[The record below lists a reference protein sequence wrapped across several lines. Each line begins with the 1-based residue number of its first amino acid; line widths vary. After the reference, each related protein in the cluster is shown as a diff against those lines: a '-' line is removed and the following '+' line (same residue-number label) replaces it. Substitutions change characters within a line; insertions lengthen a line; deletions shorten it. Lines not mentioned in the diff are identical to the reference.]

1 MKNSYPAA
9 LLAAMAFAGS
19 AFAATSAMVAAPARA
34 FAGTSSVVTAP
45 ARATAAAPALK
56 PCASVVVDPPT
67 VLTLG
72 KSRVIRLDFPAARLI
87 VGGQGSSRAG
97 RAAAPGG
104 TAPAGAAGPAPAGG
118 PQASDGVA
126 DTEIT
131 LLSPTE
137 LFFLG
142 KKTGSMNV
150 VLQSTDGRCVVKD
163 IIVTVDPDTLQAK
176 LTELMPEE
184 SGIKVRG
191 ADTSLVLTGSVSD
204 SVKLDQVMSVATS
217 YGDAKRIVNLLRINA
232 PQQVM
237 LEVKIAEV
245 SKTLL
250 DRFGLDFSRLV
261 TSADGATSSIISGII
276 GGGAGTLG
284 RFHPNSTG
292 GAISGAAAGSTGA
305 GAGSAA
311 ASMSTVG
318 RGATLLGINAT
329 KNDGVIRVLAE
340 PNIMAISGQAASFL
354 SGGKIFI
361 PVAKNT
367 DTGGTTITLEEKEF
381 GVGLKFTPT
390 VLDGGRVNLKLVSE
404 ASELSQTGS
413 PFTTVNGVTAIL
425 PSMVTRRVD
434 TTVQL
439 GDGQSFVVAGL
450 IKNNVNEA
458 INRFPGLG
466 EVPVMGALFRSTE
479 FQTDQTE
486 LMFVVTPRLVKPL
499 TTAVNMPT
507 DNHVVPNRSDIIL
520 MGSGE
525 GSAPAPQRAA
535 AIKSAPATAAA
546 EAPTQ
551 PAPVVAAP
559 AQAAPAAPVVAAPAQ
574 AAPAAPVVAAPV
586 QSAPAVPV
594 VAAPTVTPEPV
605 FAPAVEAEPVASPA
619 PVSTSVIEPAPIA
632 APEAPMSSAIEAAP
646 VASTAPAAGDSN

>member
-9 LLAAMAFAGS
+9 LLAATTLAGS
-19 AFAATSAMVAAPARA
+19 AFAATPALVAAPARA
-34 FAGTSSVVTAP
+34 FAAGPNVVTAP
-45 ARATAAAPALK
+45 ARDAATQPALK

-67 VLTLG
+67 LLTLG
-72 KSRVIRLDFPAARLI
+72 KSKVIRLDFPAARLI

-97 RAAAPGG
+97 RPAVSGAPG
-104 TAPAGAAGPAPAGG
+104 PAGAAGRAPAGG
-118 PQASDGVA
+118 QQSDDGVA

-137 LFFLG
+137 MFLLG

-150 VLQSTDGRCVVKD
+150 VLQSADGRCVVKD
-163 IIVTVDPDTLQAK
+163 IVVTVDPETLQAK

-191 ADTSLVLTGSVSD
+191 ADTALVLTGSVSD
-204 SVKLDQVMSVATS
+204 SVKLDQVMSVAAS
-217 YGDAKRIVNLLRINA
+217 YSDAKRIVNLLRINA

-245 SKTLL
+245 SKNLL

-276 GGGAGTLG
+276 GGGVGTFG
-284 RFHPNSTG
+284 RFHPNAAG
-292 GAISGAAAGSTGA
+292 GAINGAASGSTGA
-305 GAGSAA
+305 GSGAAA
-311 ASMSTVG
+311 ASLSTVG

-450 IKNNVNEA
+450 IKNNINEA

-499 TTAVNMPT
+499 STAVNLPT

-525 GSAPAPQRAA
+525 GTAPAPQRAA
-535 AIKSAPATAAA
+535 AAQSVPLTA
-546 EAPTQ
+546 EAPVQ
-551 PAPVVAAP
+551 PAPVTP
-559 AQAAPAAPVVAAPAQ
+559 AAAPVVAAPAQ
-574 AAPAAPVVAAPV
+574 PAPAAPVVP
-586 QSAPAVPV
+586 APAQPARATSLV
-594 VAAPTVTPEPV
+594 PEPM
-605 FAPAVEAEPVASPA
+605 ASPS

-632 APEAPMSSAIEAAP
+632 APAAP
-646 VASTAPAAGDSN
+646 VSASETAESAPIASSAPAVDDSN